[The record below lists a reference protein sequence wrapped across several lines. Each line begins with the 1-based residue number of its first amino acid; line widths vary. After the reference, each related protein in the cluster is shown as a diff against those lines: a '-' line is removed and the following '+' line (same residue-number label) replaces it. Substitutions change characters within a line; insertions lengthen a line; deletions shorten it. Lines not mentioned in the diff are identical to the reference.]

1 MKTKNLAIFSG
12 IFALFALF
20 LASAWGVSLPY
31 WDGYPL
37 EISAG
42 ETAYLDLN
50 LQNMAGTPQNMTL
63 RARMVDDGNGIASFV
78 DSDLSYDVPFGTYD
92 VMVPVAVSVPADA
105 LNSSEEV
112 VIAFDQVSTDG
123 DGMIVLTTGITVSF
137 PVVIY
142 EVVSEETSG
151 QMNETTK
158 NGKGH
163 NKPKKK

>member
-12 IFALFALF
+12 IFALLALS
-20 LASAWGVSLPY
+20 LVSAWGVALPY

-50 LQNMAGTPQNMTL
+50 LQNMAGTPQDRTL
-63 RARMVDDGNGIASFV
+63 RARMVDDGDGIASFV
-78 DSDLSYDVPFGTYD
+78 DSNLDYFVPFGTSD

-105 LNSSEEV
+105 VNSSKEV

-123 DGMIVLTTGITVSF
+123 DGMIVLSTGITVSF

-142 EVVSEETSG
+142 ESLSG
-151 QMNETTK
+151 EIVTGH
-158 NGKGH
+158 GKG
-163 NKPKKK
+163 NSKPKKK